1 MDKVIGMSVYDH
13 LWTQNPDWGDL
24 YERLMHLTD
33 QGVGEAEEKTD
44 EAGKPAV
51 LTAALHRQ
59 SEPAEKQCVKCVE

>member
-1 MDKVIGMSVYDH
+1 
-13 LWTQNPDWGDL
+13 
-24 YERLMHLTD
+24 MHLTD
-33 QGVGEAEEKTD
+33 QGVGEAEERTD